1 MQLDLP
7 ALKQTAQSINSP
19 QVAIWLAPLLMFCSG
34 FLLMLLSGK
43 PLIAWLQNKRWRKD
57 ATDAREAWEVREDT
71 PDTHQKKR
79 GTPSMGGIGI
89 IGSAVFAYVAV
100 LLALYFVFVFSS
112 RNQAFTFNAYEIAS
126 ILLVPLFVGAFALLG
141 FADDWSKASGRGGLQ
156 AREKLLGQVGLSLI
170 FGAVWLAL
178 YATQSYQTV
187 RYVFFGLN
195 GALQNFGVLGVLE
208 VGALAAF
215 LIVAASNAVNL
226 TDGID
231 GLAAG
236 LCVQVGLAFLLAT
249 ETIAP
254 GEIGLLSNLM
264 WLSLTGA
271 CLGFL
276 VYNRFPARVFM
287 GDTGSLAL
295 GAALGIGAILT
306 RNVFL
311 LPFVGFVFWLE
322 MASVI
327 FQVGY
332 FKYTKKRDGEGKRLL
347 RRAPLHH
354 HFELGGWSEWRV
366 VATLWGVNAVAT
378 MIGLLLMSTEIL
390 PRFP

>member
-7 ALKQTAQSINSP
+7 ALKQTVQSFNSWA
-19 QVAIWLAPLLMFCSG
+19 VMVWLLTLLMFGSG

-57 ATDAREAWEVREDT
+57 AADAREAWEVREDT
-71 PDTHQKKR
+71 PETHQIKR

-89 IGSAVFAYVAV
+89 IGSAIFAYVSV
-100 LLALYFVFVFSS
+100 LIAFY
-112 RNQAFTFNAYEIAS
+112 FTFIFSAPNQPTGLSAHGLVSLA
-126 ILLVPLFVGAFALLG
+126 LVPLFVGSFALLG
-141 FADDWSKASGRGGLQ
+141 FADDWSKASGRGGLR
-156 AREKLLGQVGLSLI
+156 ARAKLLGQIGLAFAFVAAWI
-170 FGAVWLAL
+170 FLTS
-178 YATQSYQTV
+178 TQSFQTV
-187 RYVFFGLN
+187 RYVFFGLS
-195 GALQNFGVLGVLE
+195 AATQNFGWLGLFA

-249 ETIAP
+249 ESVAP
-254 GEIGLLSNLM
+254 GEIGFFSNLM
-264 WLSLTGA
+264 WLALVGA

-276 VYNRFPARVFM
+276 IYNRYPARVFM

-327 FQVGY
+327 FQVAY
-332 FKYTKKRDGEGKRLL
+332 FKWTKKRGGEGKRLL

-378 MIGLLLMSTEIL
+378 MIGLLLMSQNLL